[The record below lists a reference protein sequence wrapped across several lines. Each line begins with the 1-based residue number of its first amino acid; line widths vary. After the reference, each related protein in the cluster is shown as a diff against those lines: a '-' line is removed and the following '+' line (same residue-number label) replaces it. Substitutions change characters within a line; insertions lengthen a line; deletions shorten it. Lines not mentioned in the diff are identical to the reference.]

1 MKQCQVH
8 GKCSVNDSSPLPT
21 PLPPSSS
28 LSSDNSSS
36 SNNRSSK
43 VNAII
48 SLLSVEL
55 AVGENSPG
63 RLTHIIRKKIWSQAT
78 YLKRGREIIKED
90 GLLNIGSAS
99 LAR

>member
-8 GKCSVNDSSPLPT
+8 EKCSVNDSSLLLT
-21 PLPPSSS
+21 SLPPSSS

-36 SNNRSSK
+36 SNNHSNK

-48 SLLSVEL
+48 SLLRIEL

-63 RLTHIIRKKIWSQAT
+63 SLTYH
-78 YLKRGREIIKED
+78 
-90 GLLNIGSAS
+90 
-99 LAR
+99 

>member
-8 GKCSVNDSSPLPT
+8 EKCSVNDSSLLT

-36 SNNRSSK
+36 SNNRSNK

-48 SLLSVEL
+48 SLLRIEL

-63 RLTHIIRKKIWSQAT
+63 SLTYH
-78 YLKRGREIIKED
+78 
-90 GLLNIGSAS
+90 
-99 LAR
+99 

>member
-8 GKCSVNDSSPLPT
+8 EKCSVNDSSLLLT

-36 SNNRSSK
+36 SNNRSNK

-48 SLLSVEL
+48 SLLRIEL

-63 RLTHIIRKKIWSQAT
+63 SLTYH
-78 YLKRGREIIKED
+78 
-90 GLLNIGSAS
+90 
-99 LAR
+99 

>member
-8 GKCSVNDSSPLPT
+8 EKCSVNDSSLLLT
-21 PLPPSSS
+21 PPPPSSS

-36 SNNRSSK
+36 SNNRSNK

-48 SLLSVEL
+48 SLLRIEL

-63 RLTHIIRKKIWSQAT
+63 SLTYH
-78 YLKRGREIIKED
+78 
-90 GLLNIGSAS
+90 
-99 LAR
+99 